1 MCMNMA
7 CINGNIKI
15 EFTLIFPYL
24 HMLEYALITLYSG
37 DTWRD
42 RSKVGN
48 KLQQH
53 RPANEPTGV
62 ARDTPKPIQA
72 AYVADASASG
82 LQLKPKSRA
91 EFRVSVTC

>member
-1 MCMNMA
+1 
-7 CINGNIKI
+7 
-15 EFTLIFPYL
+15 
-24 HMLEYALITLYSG
+24 MLEYALTAPYSG
-37 DTWRD
+37 GTWRD
-42 RSKVGN
+42 RSQEGN

-82 LQLKPKSRA
+82 FQLNRSRG
-91 EFRVSVTC
+91 